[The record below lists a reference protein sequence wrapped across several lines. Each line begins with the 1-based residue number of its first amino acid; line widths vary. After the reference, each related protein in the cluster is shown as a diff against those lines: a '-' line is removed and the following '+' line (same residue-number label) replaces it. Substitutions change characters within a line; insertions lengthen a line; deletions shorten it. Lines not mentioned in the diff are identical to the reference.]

1 MLLLCLQNRKEFR
14 LNEQSSTTGKV
25 CTGVHHLEKDMP
37 LKLSSLRW
45 KLGYKAKQEP
55 EYRFY
60 ALYDRIY
67 RRDVLETAY
76 KIAKKK
82 DGSPGVD
89 KVSFDDIEKSELGA
103 AGLIDS
109 LYEELRRKSYRP
121 LPVRRVYIIKE
132 NGKKR
137 PLGIPCIRDRVVQTA
152 TKLILE
158 PIFEADFFDCSHG
171 FRPERS
177 AHDAIGEVQTN
188 LRNGRT
194 EAYDVD
200 LSSYFDTID
209 HELLMEL
216 IKKRISDRSVL
227 KLIRMWLRCPV
238 IEEQKD
244 KNYAGNTRIA
254 KIRRKLA
261 GKLTKF
267 KGNRGNFKITKPTS
281 GTPQGGVISPLL
293 ANIFLNELD
302 KAFHCQ
308 PDSPRNFANA
318 RLVRYADDF
327 VVLARYVG
335 RRITDWLEHIVEE
348 QLKLSINREKT
359 KVVKIKQQG
368 ETLDFLGFTMR
379 YDKDL
384 HGRNRTYLNTFP
396 SKKAT
401 SKHREKLRTVTNSG
415 YKCSVTDTIAKV
427 NEINQGWKNYFR
439 KGYPRK
445 CFRDINWFVLDR
457 FKSFINHRSQRRC
470 RPLRDGES
478 LYAGLRRMG
487 YAPL

>member
-1 MLLLCLQNRKEFR
+1 MNVQR
-14 LNEQSSTTGKV
+14 STTGRV
-25 CTGVHHLEKDMP
+25 STGDSYIPENGMP
-37 LKLSSLRW
+37 FKLSLLRW

-76 KIAKKK
+76 EIAKKK

-89 KVSFDDIEKSELGA
+89 KVSFDDIEKSKFGA
-103 AGLIDS
+103 AGLIDC
-109 LYEELRRKSYRP
+109 LYEELRTKSYRP
-121 LPVRRVYIIKE
+121 LPVKRTYILKE

-152 TKLILE
+152 AKLILE
-158 PIFEADFFDCSHG
+158 PIFETDFFDCSHG
-171 FRPERS
+171 FRPKRS
-177 AHDAIGEVQTN
+177 AHDAIEEILTN

-194 EAYDVD
+194 EVYDAD
-200 LSSYFDTID
+200 LSQYFDTID

-227 KLIRMWLRCPV
+227 ELIRMWLRCHV
-238 IEEQKD
+238 YEEQKD
-244 KNYAGNTRIA
+244 KGCTGKSRIA
-254 KIRRKLA
+254 KIRRKLSR
-261 GKLTKF
+261 KLTKF
-267 KGNRGNFKITKPTS
+267 KGNRGEFKITKPTC

-293 ANIFLNELD
+293 ANIFLNKLD
-302 KAFHCQ
+302 KSFHCQ
-308 PDSPRNFANA
+308 PESPLNFANA

-327 VVLARYVG
+327 VVLARYMG
-335 RRITDWLEHIVEE
+335 RRITNWLEYTVED
-348 QLKLSINREKT
+348 QLKLRINLEKT
-359 KVVKIKQQG
+359 KVVKMKNQG

-384 HGRNRTYLNTFP
+384 HGRNRTYLNIFP

-401 SKHREKLRTVTNSG
+401 DKHREKLRTVTNSG
-415 YKCSVTDTIAKV
+415 YKHTITDTIVKV
-427 NEINQGWKNYFR
+427 NEINLGWKNYFR

-470 RPLRDGES
+470 RPLKKGES
-478 LYAGLRRMG
+478 IYAGLRRMS
-487 YAPL
+487 YSPL